1 MGKIFNKKTRKN
13 NRYRKKI
20 RIFTI
25 FKFFVILL
33 LGAGIFTVGKAVTKD
48 ILVTAEIKDF
58 KKRAVFEYEEVYEYQ
73 VDVFQTR
80 RYYKV
85 PRETYFEMS
94 DSRSVFYDSTRK
106 YLGQTGD
113 IFMSQKSP
121 FPNRPLIHQF
131 ISYYFGGHAAIK
143 TDDNRFIEAVGFPS
157 ADETLWD
164 IISHDGAL
172 PHDYSVTV
180 NKTSTNYFLN
190 PRFRTEG
197 SQFYDYFGTYYR
209 REFIGVRVKDL
220 TEDQITGAVAYAD
233 DKVDKS
239 LYNFLFALDMEYKYY
254 CTDLV
259 SRAYQDVMVPESE
272 QTNFA
277 KTLNDDGFITSVNDI
292 ILSEQTYIAFYVEI
306 IDEVVHIYYLE
317 DVEG

>member
-1 MGKIFNKKTRKN
+1 MGKILRAKL
-13 NRYRKKI
+13 RKKRRYQKRI
-20 RIFTI
+20 RIFTVL
-25 FKFFVILL
+25 KFIIVLL

-48 ILVTAEIKDF
+48 LLVNAEINDF
-58 KKRAVFEYEEVYEYQ
+58 KNRAVFEYEENYQ
-73 VDVFQTR
+73 YQSNVFQTR

-85 PRETYFEMS
+85 PRETSYELN
-94 DSRSVFYDSTRK
+94 DSRSVFYDSSRK

-121 FPNRPLIHQF
+121 FPNRLFIHQF

-143 TDDNRFIEAVGFPS
+143 TDDNRFIEAIGFPDS
-157 ADETLWD
+157 DETLWD
-164 IISHDGAL
+164 IISHDGSL
-172 PHDYSVTV
+172 PHEYSVTV

-190 PRFRTEG
+190 PRFRAEG
-197 SQFYDYFGTYYR
+197 SEFYEYFGTYYR
-209 REFIGVRVKDL
+209 KNFIGIRVKDI
-220 TEDQITGAVAYAD
+220 TEEQIDGAVAYAD

-239 LYNFLFALDMEYKYY
+239 LYNFLFFLDMEYKYY

-272 QTNFA
+272 QTNYS
-277 KTLNDDGFITSVNDI
+277 KSLNDDGFITSVNDI
-292 ILSEQTYIAFYVEI
+292 ILSEETYIAFYVEI
-306 IDEVVHIYYLE
+306 IDDIVHIYYLE